1 MKKIT
6 KLLLFIVTIF
16 ICLYSS
22 NIFAISNETSYISI
36 NNTQNFEVGNLSFSN
51 INFNDYSLDST
62 QAIGLSGVLVNNSNE
77 ELSYRST
84 IKYYDSSYNLVAQ
97 ANNLFY
103 ARPGSSNFA
112 QMSNLNIL
120 NGKDASQIYYYRL
133 SIEILDNNNLSE
145 KDSVDLTPSKNS
157 KYKTYDYVIDKYNVD
172 IIVNENNTF
181 DITETITAYFNSP
194 RHGIYRNIP
203 LKNDIVRLNGSITK
217 NRAKVSNISINEEYT
232 TSIDNGDYKIKIGS
246 ADKTITGEH
255 KYEIKYDVSID
266 I

>member
-6 KLLLFIVTIF
+6 KLLLFILTIF

-62 QAIGLSGVLVNNSNE
+62 QAIGLSGVLVNDSNE

-84 IKYYDSSYNLVAQ
+84 INYYDSSYNLITQ

-120 NGKDASQIYYYRL
+120 NGKDVSQIYYYRL
-133 SIEILDNNNLSE
+133 SIEILNNNNLS
-145 KDSVDLTPSKNS
+145 KKRFTRF
-157 KYKTYDYVIDKYNVD
+157 
-172 IIVNENNTF
+172 NT
-181 DITETITAYFNSP
+181 
-194 RHGIYRNIP
+194 
-203 LKNDIVRLNGSITK
+203 K
-217 NRAKVSNISINEEYT
+217 
-232 TSIDNGDYKIKIGS
+232 
-246 ADKTITGEH
+246 
-255 KYEIKYDVSID
+255 
-266 I
+266 